1 VPTWEKYPLSSQIKD
16 TRTDFPQFI
25 LNVDTGETA
34 VFTAKGDGAV
44 KTKETFA
51 TVVQAKVSDL
61 NGLVYGSA
69 IGVDKYVLDKS
80 AGIGL
85 STANAREVSYQ
96 NSTKAMV
103 ADFLKNINFDPK
115 VYKVKNVNTNS
126 LLVENLPVESGY
138 AINATVLRKLAIKVG
153 KKDVFVKLPLLAKGA
168 VNKKGAD
175 VEVPFEMQDVGKDYF
190 KPKSGDS
197 LIVYALPKGNV
208 PSIGMCEGEFIGK
221 NNVVATSFAKPLL
234 SNFIYNLPKYQVI
247 SANASTVKDVN
258 YLLDSGNFKRDGAM
272 KVRSDLQSCLQPG
285 YLIREDQ
292 ANCAAEDC
300 KASTTSAL
308 LVRVVES
315 GQTKKDFIV
324 ARKTQLQGFDGA
336 QKENLY
342 SVNAHEQ
349 FLAEIPELAKK
360 LSEK

>member
-1 VPTWEKYPLSSQIKD
+1 
-16 TRTDFPQFI
+16 
-25 LNVDTGETA
+25 
-34 VFTAKGDGAV
+34 
-44 KTKETFA
+44 
-51 TVVQAKVSDL
+51 
-61 NGLVYGSA
+61 
-69 IGVDKYVLDKS
+69 
-80 AGIGL
+80 
-85 STANAREVSYQ
+85 
-96 NSTKAMV
+96 
-103 ADFLKNINFDPK
+103 
-115 VYKVKNVNTNS
+115 
-126 LLVENLPVESGY
+126 
-138 AINATVLRKLAIKVG
+138 
-153 KKDVFVKLPLLAKGA
+153 
-168 VNKKGAD
+168 
-175 VEVPFEMQDVGKDYF
+175 
-190 KPKSGDS
+190 
-197 LIVYALPKGNV
+197 
-208 PSIGMCEGEFIGK
+208 
-221 NNVVATSFAKPLL
+221 
-234 SNFIYNLPKYQVI
+234 
-247 SANASTVKDVN
+247 VN